1 MTERRIMRNVFF
13 KRKHDKLV
21 AIKKESGEN
30 WGTTGPYF
38 TLRGAIRLMDE
49 RGEGRGRLL

>member
-1 MTERRIMRNVFF
+1 MRNVFF

-21 AIKKESGEN
+21 VIKKESGEN
-30 WGTTGPYF
+30 WGTMGLYF

-49 RGEGRGRLL
+49 RGEGRERLL